1 MSTVDNADNT
11 QMNDESNVPRA
22 ARYAYMRR
30 DGTLDIV
37 IGSLI
42 AGLGSYAF
50 QFIAGRSLGEEQFA
64 PIGVLL
70 TAHFLAFLIV
80 LVPIE
85 QFIIRRI
92 TLGARGWVLPVRALA
107 LVMATAAAAAITVGV
122 SGDEYFRFTDRETL
136 VLFGVATVVTHFVF
150 ASGRGYLAGFR
161 RFRSYGRASAAAS
174 LVRVVIAIVIALT
187 VQSITGY
194 AWAHVLGPLIILAW
208 TPFKRRSEPTTS
220 GLQAEDDDWLL
231 SGLVLSAAA
240 SQALLLA
247 SPLVASRLGA
257 SDAEYSIIYATLL
270 VARAPLTIGYN
281 LIARILPS
289 FTSMASTGERR
300 ELRAW
305 ARGIGGASLVLS
317 SVGALA
323 GWLLGPFLVGLTM
336 GSGFAPT
343 SGVAAMAGASV
354 VLAAGGLFIGQI
366 LVAKSQPVR
375 LASAWMIALI
385 SAGIALLIPIDDPI
399 SRATA
404 ALLVGEFVALVGLI
418 GASLIP
424 DPDEVDISH
433 GYAVAKRSMDIAGAL
448 LLSVISLPILL
459 AASVAVRLDSPGPA
473 FFRQERVGKDGRT
486 FWMVKLRTM
495 HFDHDGTVYREHLER
510 LKESTV
516 TDADYAL
523 RIDEDPRI
531 TRVGAKLRAWSIDE
545 LPNVWNILK
554 GNMSLVG
561 PRPIVV
567 EEAQLIGLDS
577 ERFTVKPGLTGLAQ
591 VHGRDSIGI
600 LERTEWDIRYVDE
613 RTLKLDLKILLAT
626 VTTVFSEP
634 GSTIDDDHTG
644 EFPAITED
652 RLSDSD
658 E

>member
-11 QMNDESNVPRA
+11 KMNDESNVPRS

-85 QFIIRRI
+85 QFIIRRL
-92 TLGARGWVLPVRALA
+92 TLGARGWVLPVRALG
-107 LVMATAAAAAITVGV
+107 LVMVTAAAAAITVGV

-161 RFRSYGRASAAAS
+161 RFRAYGRASAAAS
-174 LVRVVIAIVIALT
+174 LVRVAIAIVIALT

-208 TPFKRRSEPTTS
+208 RPFKRRSEPTRS
-220 GLQAEDDDWLL
+220 GLVAEDDDWLL

-343 SGVAAMAGASV
+343 SGVAAMAGGSV

-366 LVAKSQPVR
+366 LVAKSQPIR
-375 LASAWMIALI
+375 LASAWMVALI
-385 SAGIALLIPIDDPI
+385 AAGLALFIPIDDPVT
-399 SRATA
+399 RATA
-404 ALLVGEFVALVGLI
+404 ALLIGEFVALLSLI

-424 DPDEVDISH
+424 DMDEVGTSH
-433 GYAVAKRSMDIAGAL
+433 GYAVVKRSMDIAGAL
-448 LLSVISLPILL
+448 ILLVATSPILL
-459 AASVAVRLDSPGPA
+459 LAAVAVRIDSPGPSL
-473 FFRQERVGKDGRT
+473 FRQERVGKHRST

-495 HFDHDGTVYREHLER
+495 HIDDEHQVYRRHLER
-510 LKESTV
+510 LRETV
-516 TDADYAL
+516 GTDEEYSL
-523 RIDEDPRI
+523 RIADDPRV
-531 TRVGAKLRAWSIDE
+531 TRVGGKLRAWSIDE
-545 LPNVWNILK
+545 LPNLWNVLK
-554 GNMSLVG
+554 GSMSLVG
-561 PRPIVV
+561 PRPLVL
-567 EEAQLIGLDS
+567 EEAELVGLDS
-577 ERFTVKPGLTGLAQ
+577 VRFDVRPGITGLAQ
-591 VHGRDSIGI
+591 VRGRDSIS
-600 LERTEWDIRYVDE
+600 LTVREELDAEYVAN
-613 RTLKLDLKILLAT
+613 RSVRLDVKILFAT
-626 VTTVFSEP
+626 VGAVFKEP
-634 GSTIDDDHTG
+634 GATDGLVHHRDP
-644 EFPAITED
+644 EVE
-652 RLSDSD
+652 

>member
-1 MSTVDNADNT
+1 MSAVDNPENT
-11 QMNDESNVPRA
+11 PTNDEQA
-22 ARYAYMRR
+22 ASRRSRYAYMRR

-37 IGSLI
+37 IGSLV

-85 QFIIRRI
+85 QFIIRRL
-92 TLGARGWVLPVRALA
+92 TLGARGWVLPVRALG
-107 LVMATAAAAAITVGV
+107 LVAVTAVAAAITVSV

-136 VLFGVATVVTHFVF
+136 ILFGLATVVTHFVF

-161 RFRSYGRASAAAS
+161 RFRSYGRSSAAAS
-174 LVRVVIAIVIALT
+174 LLRVAIAIVIALT
-187 VQSITGY
+187 VKSITGY

-208 TPFKRRSEPTTS
+208 FPFKRRNDKP
-220 GLQAEDDDWLL
+220 AEDVEVDDDDWLL

-257 SDAEYSIIYATLL
+257 TDAEYSIIYATLL

-289 FTSMASTGERR
+289 FTSMASSGERR

-305 ARGIGGASLVLS
+305 ARGIGGASLLLS
-317 SVGALA
+317 GVGALLGA
-323 GWLLGPFLVGLTM
+323 LLGPLVVGLTM

-343 SGVAAMAGASV
+343 ASVAAMAGASV

-375 LASAWMIALI
+375 LAAAWAVALAAAAIALV
-385 SAGIALLIPIDDPI
+385 IPIEDPV

-404 ALLVGEFVALVGLI
+404 SLLVGEFVALVGLI
-418 GASLIP
+418 AASLIP
-424 DPDEVDISH
+424 DSDETEISH
-433 GYAVAKRSMDIAGAL
+433 GYAVAKRSVDIAGAL
-448 LLSVISLPILL
+448 VLAVATIPIVLI
-459 AASVAVRLDSPGPA
+459 AAIAVRMDSPGPA
-473 FFRQERVGKDGRT
+473 LFRQERIGKDGKP

-495 HFDHDGTVYREHLER
+495 NIDQDGHIYREHLAR
-510 LKESTV
+510 LKESAE
-516 TDADYAL
+516 ADLDYSL
-523 RIDEDPRI
+523 KIEKDPRV
-531 TRVGAKLRAWSIDE
+531 TKVGVKLRAWSIDE

-554 GNMSLVG
+554 GTMSLVG
-561 PRPIVV
+561 PRPIVG
-567 EEAQLIGLDS
+567 EEAELIGLEN

-591 VHGRDSIGI
+591 VHGRDSIG
-600 LERTEWDIRYVDE
+600 LTERTALDVLYVEE
-613 RTLKLDLKILLAT
+613 RSLKGDFKILLAT
-626 VTTVFSEP
+626 VTTVFSQQGAT
-634 GSTIDDDHTG
+634 GS
-644 EFPAITED
+644 ED
-652 RLSDSD
+652 VPDSD
-658 E
+658 DTDSETVGEE